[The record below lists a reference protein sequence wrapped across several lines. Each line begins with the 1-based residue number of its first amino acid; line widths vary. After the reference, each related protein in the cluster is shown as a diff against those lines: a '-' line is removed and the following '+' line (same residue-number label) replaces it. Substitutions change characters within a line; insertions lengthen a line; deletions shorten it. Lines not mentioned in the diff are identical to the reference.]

1 MVSYNKLIS
10 IENKEILNNLM
21 FSLMT
26 NLKNKSLYKLI
37 YNDGDIMFLIPDKK
51 NNDLSINE
59 ILFDGKYISKPY
71 YFKFM
76 IHFSMYSFYKQD
88 NMNLS
93 YILKSFEIGNHF
105 LMRIK
110 PVNDGICLNDGEI
123 RGCSRFFPLYY
134 NLATLNDLII
144 LRNNLSYIEE
154 FSKQYEI

>member
-21 FSLMT
+21 LSLMT

-37 YNDGDIMFLIPDKK
+37 YNDGDILFLIPDKTR
-51 NNDLSINE
+51 NDLSINE
-59 ILFDGKYISKPY
+59 ILFDGKYISKSY

-88 NMNLS
+88 NMNIS
-93 YILKSFEIGNHF
+93 YILKSFKIGNHF
-105 LMRIK
+105 IMRIK
-110 PVNDGICLNDGEI
+110 SVNDGICLNDGE
-123 RGCSRFFPLYY
+123 RACSRFFPLYY

-154 FSKQYEI
+154 FSNQYKI

>member
-21 FSLMT
+21 FSLMS

-51 NNDLSINE
+51 HNDLSINE
-59 ILFDGKYISKPY
+59 ILFDGKYISKLY

-76 IHFSMYSFYKQD
+76 IQFKMHPFYKQD
-88 NMNLS
+88 NMDIS
-93 YILKSFEIGNHF
+93 YILKSFKFGNHY
-105 LMRIK
+105 LLKIK
-110 PVNDGICLNDGEI
+110 PINDGILLNDGSI
-123 RGCSRFFPLYY
+123 RGRSRFFPLYY

-144 LRNNLSYIEE
+144 LRNNLSYIEK
-154 FSKQYEI
+154 FSELYEI